1 MFFPFSGWEQPDWY
15 SVDPTQ
21 KPEYKPSFGRTNWFE
36 AVQKE
41 YSLVSEKVGL
51 IDLTPFAKIKVS
63 GVEAR
68 AYLDY
73 LLSGTVPKVG
83 RTTLAHALTVGGKVM
98 AEFTVTGLEESNT
111 FMVVTGSGVE
121 LHDLRHMEEVAR
133 EGNYDV
139 QIENVTDDL
148 GVLSVAG
155 PLSGHVFAKA
165 LENQDLVD
173 QWKFLDAKKC
183 NLGGVECLA
192 VRISYTGELGWEF
205 YMPRNQMK
213 PVYDALMNSGRE
225 YGIGHFGTFVV
236 NTFRLVRYF
245 FLHNFRAATRGK
257 TGRIEGCGLACQK
270 STVVVLNHNKKPAYI
285 LSNTCSL

>member
-1 MFFPFSGWEQPDWY
+1 MFFSSHFQ
-15 SVDPTQ
+15 
-21 KPEYKPSFGRTNWFE
+21 
-36 AVQKE
+36 
-41 YSLVSEKVGL
+41 
-51 IDLTPFAKIKVS
+51 
-63 GVEAR
+63 
-68 AYLDY
+68 
-73 LLSGTVPKVG
+73 
-83 RTTLAHALTVGGKVM
+83 VM

-111 FMVVTGSGVE
+111 FMIVTGSGVE

-225 YGIGHFGTFVV
+225 YGIDHFGTFVV

-245 FLHNFRAATRGK
+245 FLHNSRAATRGK
-257 TGRIEGCGLACQK
+257 TGRIEGCGLVCQK
-270 STVVVLNHNKKPAYI
+270 STVAVLNHNKKPAYYLTHVLHDFHI
-285 LSNTCSL
+285 SYAMSLNSRLISSYLGKRFQNVGK